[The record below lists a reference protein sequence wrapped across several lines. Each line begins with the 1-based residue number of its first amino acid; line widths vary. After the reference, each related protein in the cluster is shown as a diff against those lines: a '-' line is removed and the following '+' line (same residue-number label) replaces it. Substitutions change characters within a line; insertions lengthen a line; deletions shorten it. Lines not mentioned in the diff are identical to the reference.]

1 MPLILDT
8 VHEYNNGKMQL
19 SQLQACVNQ
28 VRTAV
33 TPEVQAVHS
42 NNL

>member
-1 MPLILDT
+1 MPLFLDM
-8 VHEYNNGKMQL
+8 VQQWKSAAEP
-19 SQLQACVNQ
+19 LQACVSQ

-33 TPEVQAVHS
+33 TPEVLAVHP

>member
-1 MPLILDT
+1 MPFILDT

-19 SQLQACVNQ
+19 SQLQACVSQ